1 MLYCCHYRATM
12 PAFLRIIKGMHT
24 HTHTTSEEERREV
37 VFLSQEV
44 RGYWT
49 YTHTR
54 ANDQTSHYNTVVPSL
69 HGK

>member
-1 MLYCCHYRATM
+1 ML
-12 PAFLRIIKGMHT
+12 AFLRIIKGMRTHTHT